1 MTGQM
6 KTRPHT
12 FSIAVTC
19 ILFLTQVKQVFL
31 GLGGR
36 QAQKLSN
43 IIKAHKFI
51 KSTVT
56 SHAHTHTPFKATVNL
71 FPFFEIA
78 SPTAAH
84 NSSFLASLSCIWKSL
99 LYLLD
104 CLSSHPCLNG
114 YLSSQA
120 LSFQV
125 FLFLPGTYF
134 FPPLITPEV
143 NNFS

>member
-1 MTGQM
+1 M

-84 NSSFLASLSCIWKSL
+84 NSSFLASLSCI
-99 LYLLD
+99 
-104 CLSSHPCLNG
+104 
-114 YLSSQA
+114 
-120 LSFQV
+120 
-125 FLFLPGTYF
+125 
-134 FPPLITPEV
+134 
-143 NNFS
+143 